1 MNAKAISLTL
11 LGTVML
17 ASVPA
22 LAMAAGPHSGP
33 AACPGIM
40 ERCERPAARAHHI
53 TPEQMA
59 QYKEFR
65 NERKAA
71 LAPLRHQLTQK
82 RMELRALSPN
92 PNVKPEELKA
102 LVAEIMELRGKIA
115 AVNKDFRDKMKK
127 AGLPSWLGSKK
138 GAPFHKFHRGS
149 ERAHGQYHGCYR

>member
-1 MNAKAISLTL
+1 MNAKTISLTL

-22 LAMAAGPHSGP
+22 LTMAACPQSGP
-33 AACPGIM
+33 ATCPKTM
-40 ERCERPAARAHHI
+40 ERCERPAAPAHHI

-59 QYKEFR
+59 QFKEFR

-71 LAPLRHQLTQK
+71 LAPLRQQLTQK

-102 LVAEIMELRGKIA
+102 LVAEIMELRGKVA

-127 AGLPSWLGSKK
+127 AGLPSWLGNKK
-138 GAPFHKFHRGS
+138 GAPFHKFHRGN
-149 ERAHGQYHGCYR
+149 ERANGPHHGCCR